1 MVDHGGVTVPLPTIA
16 VDLAILRSAIGDT
29 ALRPGLMLFGRVTER
44 SGDHGLMLLN
54 GAPVVARLPD
64 AIHAGARLRLQVV
77 ETRPEGVLLQ
87 VVEDADAP
95 APPSGPPSAATAPV
109 VAFPLPGGAQVQVH
123 AELAGS
129 QDGGAGGGGRSG
141 RGGAGAVWLRLDT
154 PQLGRLDVRVDALS
168 CAVACSDGVPAQAAR
183 AALPELRAALAAAT
197 GRPLLV
203 TLHPRRQ
210 ALDVSA

>member
-1 MVDHGGVTVPLPTIA
+1 MTPGLPTISI
-16 VDLAILRSAIGDT
+16 DLAILRSAIGDT
-29 ALRPGLMLFGRVTER
+29 VLRPGTTLFGRVTEK
-44 SGDHGLMLLN
+44 SGDHGLMLLG

-77 ETRPEGVLLQ
+77 ETRPDGVLMQ

-95 APPSGPPSAATAPV
+95 APATPPTTVTPA
-109 VAFPLPGGAQVQVH
+109 VAVIPLPGGVQAQIH
-123 AELAGS
+123 AELSGLP
-129 QDGGAGGGGRSG
+129 DPGKGAGRGR
-141 RGGAGAVWLRLDT
+141 AGAVWLRLDT

-168 CAVACSDGVPAQAAR
+168 CAVACSGGPPAEAAR
-183 AALPELRAALAAAT
+183 AGLPALRSALAAAT

-203 TLHPRRQ
+203 TLHPRTQ